1 MRASSRWSKVAF
13 PAKKVLEMSM
23 KLGVKIKIKANMKLR
38 FVSTNIAN
46 ALSLLKEIAL
56 SASNFQR

>member
-1 MRASSRWSKVAF
+1 MRASGRPRLHF
-13 PAKKVLEMSM
+13 LQKKVLELSM
-23 KLGVKIKIKANMKLR
+23 RLGVKIKIKANMKLR

-46 ALSLLKEIAL
+46 APISLKEIAY